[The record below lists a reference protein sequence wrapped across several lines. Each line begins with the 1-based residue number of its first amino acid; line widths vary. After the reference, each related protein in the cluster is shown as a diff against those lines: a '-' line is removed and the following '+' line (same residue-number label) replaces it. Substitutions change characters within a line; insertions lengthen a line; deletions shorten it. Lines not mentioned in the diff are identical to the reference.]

1 MAQGDLP
8 TPRGS
13 PRRRR
18 REKRQLEQLAEAS
31 ARHDVPRP
39 ATAHVRVVEDQ
50 AHGTLESHAEA
61 AGPDIEGQEPD
72 SPIENPL
79 HGRTGGFHVRAV
91 PIDQPIGE

>member
-31 ARHDVPRP
+31 ERHDAPRP
-39 ATAHVRVVEDQ
+39 STAHVRVVEGQAPATVEARTETAKEELDREQSDQ
-50 AHGTLESHAEA
+50 PIDGSFR
-61 AGPDIEGQEPD
+61 AG
-72 SPIENPL
+72 SA
-79 HGRTGGFHVRAV
+79 GFHVRPV